1 MAIITISRGSYS
13 KGKEVAEKVAERLGY
28 ECLSRDILL
37 DASDRFHIPQIKLV
51 RAIHDAPSILDRFG
65 SSKQTYIAY
74 IQSALANAACK
85 DNVVYHGLAGH
96 VLLPGIGHV
105 LRVRIL
111 ADIAMRIANEMERE
125 DICYEEARFL
135 LLKDDQERRRWSQHL
150 YGVDPVDPCLYDLLI
165 RIHRL
170 DVDDAVEFICQAA
183 TKDQFKTTKE
193 SQQNME
199 DLALACR
206 VKAALADDF
215 PEISISSQYGN
226 VVVYTKS
233 SGRPSQKLERKVR
246 ALAKEMKDINNLEIH
261 PGSPAPEGGV

>member
-28 ECLSRDILL
+28 DCLSRDILL

-65 SSKQTYIAY
+65 TSKQTYIAY
-74 IQSALANAACK
+74 IQSALANAVCK

-96 VLLPGIGHV
+96 MLLPGVGHV
-105 LRVRIL
+105 LKVRIL
-111 ADIAMRIANEMERE
+111 ADMALRIANEMERE
-125 DICYEEARFL
+125 GIGYEDARAL
-135 LLKDDQERRRWSQHL
+135 LVKDDQERRRWSQHL

-170 DVDDAVEFICQAA
+170 NVDDAVDFICQAA
-183 TKDQFKTTKE
+183 NKGQFKTTKE
-193 SQQNME
+193 SHQRVE

-206 VKAALADDF
+206 VKAALAEEF
-215 PEISISSQYGN
+215 PEIAISSNYGN

-233 SGRPSQKLERKVR
+233 SGRSPQRLESKARS
-246 ALAKEMKDINNLEIH
+246 LAGEMKDINNLEIH
-261 PGSPAPEGGV
+261 PGVTAPDGAV